1 MIMIWHGAAIG
12 VMIEMQL
19 AVSTPTTAALG
30 SIPIFIQAD
39 TTSGMKIVSVARF
52 DMIWVSKN
60 GIRKNTAII
69 RYGFVVFPIR
79 LIIQSATTSPAPV
92 ILIASDKVNT
102 PENKKIVG

>member
-39 TTSGMKIVSVARF
+39 TTSGNSTP
-52 DMIWVSKN
+52 
-60 GIRKNTAII
+60 NTEQTTAQKTKALKTGDESPVG
-69 RYGFVVFPIR
+69 YLLVLLALCGAAVVFTGKR
-79 LIIQSATTSPAPV
+79 GYL
-92 ILIASDKVNT
+92 K
-102 PENKKIVG
+102 